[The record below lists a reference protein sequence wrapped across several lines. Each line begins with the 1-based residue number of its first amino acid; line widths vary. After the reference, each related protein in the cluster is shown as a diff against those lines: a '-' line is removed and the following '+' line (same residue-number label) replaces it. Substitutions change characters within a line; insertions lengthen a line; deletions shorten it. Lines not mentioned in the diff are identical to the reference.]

1 MNATPPTQVVT
12 DEELVEAIVCE
23 LGRYGLN
30 DPRDI
35 ERRPILLSIYARDE
49 VRRSIERVR
58 QKEQLSLQHRIRF
71 RVIAAQLRAAKRAL
85 DILAAALPEDLARS
99 IREMRDRLPQREPSP
114 FMDQVKYRCAT
125 EAFDLMEMFSKEV
138 PTGTGR
144 SGTRRPGPFQTI
156 SAILYQAVTYKEG
169 KNMQRACNHVL
180 RARRH
185 LPRNIPERS

>member
-1 MNATPPTQVVT
+1 MDATSPTQVVT
-12 DEELVEAIVCE
+12 NDELVEAIVCE

-30 DPRDI
+30 DPRGI
-35 ERRPILLSIYARDE
+35 EGRPILLSIYARDE

-71 RVIAAQLRAAKRAL
+71 RIIAAQLRAAKRAL

-114 FMDQVKYRCAT
+114 FMDQLKYRCAAET
-125 EAFDLMEMFSKEV
+125 FDLMEMFSKEV

-144 SGTRRPGPFQTI
+144 SDTRRLGPFPTI
-156 SAILYQAVTYKEG
+156 GAMLYQAVTHKEG
-169 KNMQRACNHVL
+169 KNMQRACNYVL

-185 LPRNIPERS
+185 FPRNIPDCS

>member
-1 MNATPPTQVVT
+1 MDASPPTQVVT

-30 DPRDI
+30 DPRCI

-71 RVIAAQLRAAKRAL
+71 RLIAAQLRAAKRAL

-114 FMDQVKYRCAT
+114 FINQLKYRCST
-125 EAFDLMEMFSKEV
+125 EAFDLMEMFSKEAAA
-138 PTGTGR
+138 GTGR
-144 SGTRRPGPFQTI
+144 LGTRRLGAFHTI
-156 SAILYQAVTYKEG
+156 SAVLYQAVTHKEG

-180 RARRH
+180 RARRQ
-185 LPRNIPERS
+185 LPRNIPDRS